1 MTTSA
6 RPVRPLLEEGFQ
18 EVLSRHRTGAGGW
31 ETCRALTEVMDRCIR
46 AAYEQGVPAPL
57 QPHCAILAT
66 GGYGR
71 GELCPRSDVDV
82 MVLIALDGERR
93 DLEDAAR
100 SFLHILWD
108 AGLDVG
114 HSVRTV
120 DEAMSLH
127 GLSLDAWTSML
138 EGRFVCGDDRVFKQL
153 TAGFRER
160 IAAGPDPWFLR
171 GVFSDMRTRHERF
184 GTSVKLL
191 EPNIKKSAGGL
202 RDMHMPFWLHRASD
216 GAFFVS
222 LSETQPAALQ
232 FLDILVGRGELTGE
246 EAAALSEAVGF
257 LLRVRHEMHYRRTA
271 ADDTLEYTL
280 QHDVAEG
287 LGFGGGSELR
297 SVEVFMAAYYRH
309 ARTVHRHHRRLSQRF
324 RDILEPSR
332 AAQHGRGRWLG
343 NLHIDEGVLSLR
355 PGGTHLGSAREVF
368 EAFVLAADERLEL
381 DFRLSGA
388 IERSLDVFTGIEL
401 ESAELSGLFRRVLHS
416 GRVGSTLYTMNELGV
431 LGRYLPEFGALIAFF
446 QHNVYHYYTADEHTL
461 IAVVNAERLQD
472 KAGPLGTVFRSLP
485 DVEVLYW
492 AVLLHDIAKP
502 LGVADHEI
510 TGVDMART
518 LLTRLGAGSLF
529 PAVGFLV
536 RNHLV
541 MEQTAFRRN
550 VHDPATIGD
559 FAARCGTPE
568 LLDYL
573 YLLTY
578 ADLSAL
584 NTNVW
589 TDWKAAML
597 HDLYQRTREVL
608 RKNLRGAAVDRFH
621 EAQYA
626 EAVARVM
633 ETLRDDGNGGDVGR
647 HLRGMNSDAYLSVF
661 GPDEIAAH
669 VRESARL
676 STVATEFRHH
686 GAHTDVT
693 VIARDAPF
701 LLSRFCA
708 VLSANDANI
717 FDANVFTRDDGIIID
732 RFRVSSA
739 FNRRQ
744 LDPAACTKIEAE
756 MRKIVDG
763 QLDIEQLF
771 REHHRKWKRR
781 TRTPANPN
789 IRTDVEF
796 EDTPRYTIIDVY
808 APDSVGFLYRVT
820 ESISRLGLHIYFAK
834 IATRVDG
841 IVDAFYVLD
850 QSGQPVHDPV
860 RRAAIRDRILGTI
873 TSTTELAP
881 A

>member
-1 MTTSA
+1 MTTRVHPIRSL
-6 RPVRPLLEEGFQ
+6 RDEGFQ
-18 EVLSRHRTGAGGW
+18 KVLSRHREGAGGW
-31 ETCRALTEVMDRCIR
+31 ETCRGLTEVMDRSIK
-46 AAYEQGVPAPL
+46 AAFERGVPGPL
-57 QPHCAILAT
+57 QSRCAILAT

-71 GELCPRSDVDV
+71 GELCPHSDVDV
-82 MVLIALDGERR
+82 MVLIAPGDERR

-108 AGLDVG
+108 AGMDVG

-120 DEAMSLH
+120 DEAMGLH

-138 EGRFVCGDDRVFKQL
+138 EGRFVCGDDRVFRQL
-153 TAGFRER
+153 TEGFRER
-160 IAAGPDPWFLR
+160 IAAGPDLWFLR
-171 GVFSDMRTRHERF
+171 GVFSDMRSRHERF

-216 GAFFVS
+216 GAFFIP
-222 LSETQPAALQ
+222 LSGTPPATLR
-232 FLDILVGRGELTGE
+232 FLDILVQRGELTGE
-246 EAAALSEAVGF
+246 EAAALGEAVGF
-257 LLRVRHEMHYRRTA
+257 LLRVRHEMHYRRAA

-332 AAQHGRGRWLG
+332 AAQQGRGRWIG
-343 NLHIDEGVLSLR
+343 DLHVDEGVLSLR
-355 PGGTHLGSAREVF
+355 PGVTRLGSAREVF
-368 EAFVLAADERLEL
+368 GAFVLAAEEQLDL

-388 IERSLDVFTGIEL
+388 IERSLDVFTQADR
-401 ESAELSGLFRRVLHS
+401 ESPDLAGLFRRVLRSH
-416 GRVGSTLYTMNELGV
+416 RVGSTLYTMNELGV
-431 LGRYLPEFGALIAFF
+431 LGRYLPEFEALIAFF

-461 IAVVNAERLQD
+461 IAVANAERLRD
-472 KAGPLGTVFRSLP
+472 HAGPLGDVFRSLP
-485 DVEVLYW
+485 DPEALYW
-492 AVLLHDIAKP
+492 AILLHDIAKP
-502 LGVADHEI
+502 LGVGDHEI
-510 TGVDMART
+510 TGVEMARV

-529 PAVGFLV
+529 PAVAFLV

-550 VHDPATIGD
+550 VHDPATVGD

-568 LLDYL
+568 LLDHL

-589 TDWKAAML
+589 TEWKASML
-597 HDLYQRTREVL
+597 HDLYRRTREVL

-621 EAQYA
+621 EEQYA

-633 ETLRDDGNGGDVGR
+633 EALRDDGHGGDVER
-647 HLRGMNSDAYLSVF
+647 HLRAMNSDAYLSVF
-661 GPDEIAAH
+661 GPEEIAAH

-676 STVATEFRHH
+676 RAVATLFRHH

-701 LLSRFCA
+701 ILSRFCA

-717 FDANVFTRDDGIIID
+717 FDANIFTRDDGIIID
-732 RFRVSSA
+732 RFQVSSA

-744 LDPAACTKIEAE
+744 LDPETCGKIEAE
-756 MRKIVDG
+756 MRQIVDG
-763 QLDIEQLF
+763 QLDIERLF
-771 REHHRKWKRR
+771 REHRRKWKRR
-781 TRTPANPN
+781 TRTSANPN

-820 ESISRLGLHIYFAK
+820 ECISRLGLNISFAK

-850 QSGQPVHDPV
+850 QSGQPVLDPV
-860 RRAAIRDRILGTI
+860 RRADIRESILRTI